1 MYLDVKGA
9 KVEREART
17 RARKLD
23 RQVLECHLEF
33 FSVHVF
39 GSLIAVPSSIS
50 SPFVFHSVK
59 YIHVSVLLSLL
70 FISNLTL
77 SFPVSCFAFHFFVVA
92 SVFHFVF
99 LLCSPQNSN
108 FTL

>member
-1 MYLDVKGA
+1 MAL
-9 KVEREART
+9 R
-17 RARKLD
+17 LD

-50 SPFVFHSVK
+50 SSVVFHAVK
-59 YIHVSVLLSLL
+59 YTHVSVLLSLI

-77 SFPVSCFAFHFFVVA
+77 SFPVSCFAFHFSVVA
-92 SVFHFVF
+92 SVFRFIF

-108 FTL
+108 TLDLV